1 MVIGLDLFTQHF
13 IEYTDH
19 YILIGGSACDVQM
32 ATRNAEFRATKD
44 LDIILV
50 VEALSPAFVNHFWDF
65 IKDGEYTIAE
75 VGNKKR
81 FYRFIKP
88 QVAGYPVRIELFS
101 RHPETLP
108 DPPADMHIT
117 DIPTEE
123 EASSLSAILLDETY
137 YGFAIDN
144 CDIIDGLRLAN
155 DRCLVCLKTRAFLN
169 NRERKANGA
178 EIHDVDIYKHRRDV
192 LQLMGVIDPTTVIS
206 VPESIQTDLENFIV
220 YIGEEPDTIAQILKD
235 IELDTN
241 PEEIIQLMRNIFSL
255 A

>member
-1 MVIGLDLFTQHF
+1 MVIGLDLFTEHF
-13 IEYTDH
+13 SDYTDH

-32 ATRNAEFRATKD
+32 AARNEEFRATKD

-50 VEALSPAFVNHFWDF
+50 VEALSPDFVNHFWDF
-65 IKDGEYTIAE
+65 IKGGEYAIAE

-81 FYRFIKP
+81 FYRFVKP
-88 QVAGYPVRIELFS
+88 HVDGYPVRIELFS

-108 DPPADMHIT
+108 DPPADMYIT

-123 EASSLSAILLDETY
+123 EASSLSAILLDDAY

-144 CDIIDGLRLAN
+144 CDIIEGLRLAN

-178 EIHDVDIYKHRRDV
+178 DIHDVDIYKHRRDV
-192 LQLMGVIDPTTVIS
+192 LQLMGVIDPAIVVS
-206 VPESIQTDLENFIV
+206 VPETIQNDLKNFIAYV
-220 YIGEEPDTIAQILKD
+220 NEEPDTIQQILKD
-235 IELDTN
+235 IELDTS
-241 PEEIIQLMRNIFSL
+241 PDEVVKLMRNIFSL
-255 A
+255 T